1 MKSKYWKMS
10 RWHTDECEKIPKHP
24 EGQVFTTNKSDLP
37 TVIAFKTT
45 KGNVKVLRTEEGV
58 CGFISMQDLVEN
70 NTRVR
75 RLSFKGIGRG
85 AAMDNAIHAGRK
97 VYGFF
102 NADHLFRDWKKMKC
116 S

>member
-1 MKSKYWKMS
+1 MS
-10 RWHTDECEKIPKHP
+10 RWHTDNCKKIPKHP
-24 EGQVFTTNKSDLP
+24 KGRVFTTNKSDLP
-37 TVIAFKTT
+37 SVIAYKTA
-45 KGNVKVLRTEEGV
+45 KGNVKVLRTEDGV
-58 CGFISMQDLVEN
+58 NGFISMQELVEN
-70 NTRVR
+70 NNSVR

-85 AAMDNAIHAGRK
+85 SSMDNAGRK